1 LLSRAHPN
9 KHISRKRDFQSWG
22 DRVTATRTP
31 GELLGER
38 VRELRQK
45 HGLTQVDLAE
55 RLGVPQ
61 SRVSEIESGSRVPNL
76 ITMLRLAA
84 ALDCKPTALLAPF
97 DKLNVIALLRK

>member
-1 LLSRAHPN
+1 M
-9 KHISRKRDFQSWG
+9 
-22 DRVTATRTP
+22 TTTRTP
-31 GELLGER
+31 GELLGDR

-45 HGLTQVDLAE
+45 RGLTQVDLAE

-76 ITMLRLAA
+76 VTMLRLSI

-97 DKLNVIALLRK
+97 DKLNVTALLRK